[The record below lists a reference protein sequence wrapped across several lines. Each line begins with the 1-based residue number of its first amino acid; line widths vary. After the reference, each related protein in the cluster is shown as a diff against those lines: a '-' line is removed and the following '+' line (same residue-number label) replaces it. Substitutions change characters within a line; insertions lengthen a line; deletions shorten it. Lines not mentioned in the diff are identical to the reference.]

1 MERPSKLFYQT
12 AYVKH
17 IMAEYLKGIMP
28 DMSGYG
34 VRRVSHFN
42 PSRSL
47 DFISY

>member
-1 MERPSKLFYQT
+1 MERSSKLFYQT

-34 VRRVSHFN
+34 VRKFLHFN
-42 PSRSL
+42 PNRLL